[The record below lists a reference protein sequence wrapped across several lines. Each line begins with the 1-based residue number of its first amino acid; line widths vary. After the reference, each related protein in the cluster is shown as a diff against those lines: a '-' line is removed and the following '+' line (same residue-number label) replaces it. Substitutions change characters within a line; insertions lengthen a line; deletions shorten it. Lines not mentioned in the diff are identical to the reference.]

1 MSEMNRTKFY
11 LEKNS
16 VLKAVFACLAVGSSV
31 YRFRISDN
39 VDSFLSLKRD
49 SQYDYLLKLRYKNGV
64 EDEEYWEFKYLFN
77 EYGIDKNVLGL
88 LGEVELS

>member
-1 MSEMNRTKFY
+1 MSEMNNAKFY

-16 VLKAVFACLAVGSSV
+16 VLKATFACLAVMGSV
-31 YRFRISDN
+31 YRFRISDY

-77 EYGIDKNVLGL
+77 EYGIDKNVLKS